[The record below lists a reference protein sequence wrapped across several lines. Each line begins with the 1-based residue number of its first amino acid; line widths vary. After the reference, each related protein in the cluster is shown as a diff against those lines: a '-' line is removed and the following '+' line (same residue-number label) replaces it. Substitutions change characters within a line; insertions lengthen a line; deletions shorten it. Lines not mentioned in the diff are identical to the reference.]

1 MQVLHWY
8 KNLVIYDLKIPHI
21 DKKLIGKKI
30 LPDGQYMVE
39 LKSENTAR
47 VYINPV
53 LHRALVESFG
63 GKTQLN
69 AYIIRA
75 LALD

>member
-1 MQVLHWY
+1 MEVLNWY
-8 KNLVIYDLKIPHI
+8 KNLVIYDLKIPRI

-30 LPDGQYMVE
+30 KPDNQYMIE
-39 LKSENTAR
+39 LKNEDTAR
-47 VYINPV
+47 VYIDPS

-69 AYIIRA
+69 AYIVRA
-75 LALD
+75 LTFD